1 MNISRIEM
9 TPVVVPARENAINSP
24 GKAAPLHM
32 LSVGASKG
40 WSVQFDSLVKWI
52 LKIHTD
58 DGITGIGESLR
69 AVSEPQMREI
79 AESLIGADP
88 SNMNLRDLPIP
99 YGRAYDGFACAIFD
113 LVGKALSVPA
123 YKMLGGAY
131 REKVYCSAW
140 CGQRDYRPHL
150 RAHRDP
156 IDHNF

>member
-99 YGRAYDGFACAIFD
+99 YGPVSYTHLTLPTIL
-113 LVGKALSVPA
+113 LV
-123 YKMLGGAY
+123 
-131 REKVYCSAW
+131 
-140 CGQRDYRPHL
+140 
-150 RAHRDP
+150 
-156 IDHNF
+156 